1 MLACCIRR
9 VDRIGVLLSRVCGD
23 SLQTSSL
30 LLSSCP
36 ITSRTMTMR
45 AGNLVIVMHGC
56 LMYDNAYDPIFL
68 VGIPSLEDARSK
80 SVEKKRQTIRS
91 VEPDALPLHLKLS
104 PNREV
109 RRGRTGTTHAA
120 IKTSWGDGPLGN
132 AAHSSRATLAPPCK
146 EVPRPASSRS

>member
-1 MLACCIRR
+1 
-9 VDRIGVLLSRVCGD
+9 
-23 SLQTSSL
+23 
-30 LLSSCP
+30 
-36 ITSRTMTMR
+36 MTMR

-104 PNREV
+104 PNRLSSPRSDGDNS
-109 RRGRTGTTHAA
+109 RRDQDLMG
-120 IKTSWGDGPLGN
+120 
-132 AAHSSRATLAPPCK
+132 
-146 EVPRPASSRS
+146 